1 MHALAQRLIA
11 AGSSPI
17 RLFIKRRKCYYGD
30 IQQQAMM
37 LSFIDD
43 FRIMGYICLAMIPVM
58 FILKRAE
65 RQIARHGALTR

>member
-1 MHALAQRLIA
+1 M
-11 AGSSPI
+11 
-17 RLFIKRRKCYYGD
+17 FYGV

-58 FILKRAE
+58 FILKRAKPGKS
-65 RQIARHGALTR
+65 RVMAH